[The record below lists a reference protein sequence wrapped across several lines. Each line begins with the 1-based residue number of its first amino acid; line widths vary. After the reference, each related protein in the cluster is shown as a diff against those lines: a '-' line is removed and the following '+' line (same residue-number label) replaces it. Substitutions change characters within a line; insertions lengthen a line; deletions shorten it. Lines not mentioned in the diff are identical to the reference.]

1 MFTTKSQDA
10 AAQLFVNEQK
20 TIASIDTQVVEF
32 VAEQEKIDTLPELVI
47 THHPIDKK
55 LQTGDS
61 RLLGG
66 GMSIQAPWKQ

>member
-1 MFTTKSQDA
+1 MFTTKARDA
-10 AAQLFVNEQK
+10 DAKQFINEQK

-32 VAEQEKIDTLPELVI
+32 MAEQEKIDTPPEPVI
-47 THHPIDKK
+47 THHLIDDT

-66 GMSIQAPWKQ
+66 GMSIQAPWK

>member
-32 VAEQEKIDTLPELVI
+32 IAEQEKMDVPPEPVI
-47 THHPIDKK
+47 THHPIDDTV
-55 LQTGDS
+55 QTGDS